1 MLIAGI
7 DPGKHGAAAL
17 VDTTALRVLDVMDL
31 PVMQSGAIAW
41 VDGAVLGD
49 WLEEWSPEL
58 AIVEQVGTW
67 LGDTPNMFRNIAMLV
82 RIAGGIETMLSSLS
96 IPIVHVQPGAWKK
109 RAGLLK
115 QGKEQSLALAKARLS
130 WPAGTM
136 YLAKHEGRAEAA
148 LIALYG
154 RAPQAPARAPK
165 RSTKVNQA
173 AAESLP
179 AGPLFRGEA
188 A

>member
-1 MLIAGI
+1 MLVAGI
-7 DPGKHGAAAL
+7 DPGKHGAAAV
-17 VDTTALRVLDVMDL
+17 VDTEALRVLDVMDL

-49 WLEEWSPEL
+49 WLEEWNPEQ
-58 AIVEQVGTW
+58 AIVEHVGVW
-67 LGDTPNMFRNIAMLV
+67 AGDTPGMFGRIAMMC

-96 IPIVHVQPGAWKK
+96 IPIVHASPQAWKK
-109 RAGLLK
+109 RAGLSK

-165 RSTKVNQA
+165 RSKIVDQA
-173 AAESLP
+173 LAENVP
-179 AGPLFRGEA
+179 AGPLFRGNLA
-188 A
+188 